1 MTQNINEELKVLSE
15 LIRKADKLINPED
28 SLAYLIHKDVRDRL
42 YGKKP
47 ACFMKLRPI
56 GRDTS
61 AYLFPICNRSGME
74 DPKVIKLSI
83 SMLQK
88 SMVDSRFDP
97 KDIQGMLGKMQH
109 RHDTFI
115 KQIPKPASAAAKKA
129 KVTKMF
135 DNIKKYLTLSKTGEM

>member
-1 MTQNINEELKVLSE
+1 MTQPINEELKILSE

-28 SLAYLIHKDVRDRL
+28 SLAYLVHKDVRDRL

-83 SMLQK
+83 GMLQK

-97 KDIQGMLGKMQH
+97 KDIQVMLGKMQH

-115 KQIPKPASAAAKKA
+115 KKIPKPASAAAKKA

>member
-28 SLAYLIHKDVRDRL
+28 SLEYLVNKDVRDRL

-83 SMLQK
+83 GMLQK

-97 KDIQGMLGKMQH
+97 KDIQLMLGKMQN

-115 KQIPKPASAAAKKA
+115 KKIPKPASAAARKA
-129 KVTKMF
+129 KVTRMF

>member
-28 SLAYLIHKDVRDRL
+28 SLAYLINKDVRDRL

-83 SMLQK
+83 AMLQK

-97 KDIQGMLGKMQH
+97 KDIQLMLGKMQN

-115 KQIPKPASAAAKKA
+115 KQIPKPASAAARKA